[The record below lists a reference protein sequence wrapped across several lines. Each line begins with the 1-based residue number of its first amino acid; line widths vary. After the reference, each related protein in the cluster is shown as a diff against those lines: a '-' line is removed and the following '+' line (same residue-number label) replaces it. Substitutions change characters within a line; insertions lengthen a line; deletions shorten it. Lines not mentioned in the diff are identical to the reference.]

1 VQILFR
7 NRDEEKGTMEDLIS
21 RKEKI
26 RREREELDRLL
37 ENTEFEKNDVKALII
52 AALSVILPVVLLG
65 VLFFYLIIKFFFN

>member
-52 AALSVILPVVLLG
+52 AALSIILPVVLLG

>member
-1 VQILFR
+1 
-7 NRDEEKGTMEDLIS
+7 MS